1 MHMSSHRPA
10 TDDERRDLN
19 LLTGAL
25 LSGSALAVSA
35 ALVPVRDELDN
46 ANVAVVLMGL
56 VVLAGVIAGRRPALC
71 VAAVGALA
79 FNFFHT
85 EPFGTLKMANGN
97 DIVLTLLLTGCGLT
111 VGEIAA
117 SRTRHA
123 AESAARALDLAT
135 LERLTLVAADAR
147 LRVTWI
153 RIREELERVLA
164 AQQVWF
170 EPPGA
175 VTVGAALPRLDAG
188 GVHGVRLHRWTG
200 DGFALPEE
208 GVQIPLGADAHLGR
222 IVVRTR
228 PERTVSRGACDF
240 AVAAVA
246 LLAFAVDHRPG
257 ESGALL
263 DS

>member
-1 MHMSSHRPA
+1 MSFRQPA
-10 TDDERRDLN
+10 TDDDRRDLN

-25 LSGSALAVSA
+25 LSGAALAVA
-35 ALVPVRDELDN
+35 VALVPVRDRLDN

-56 VVLAGVIAGRRPALC
+56 VVLAGVIAGRLPALC

-85 EPFGTLKMANGN
+85 EPYGTLKMANGN
-97 DIVLTLLLTGCGLT
+97 DVILTLLLTVCGLT

-117 SRTRHA
+117 ARTRHA

-135 LERLTLVAADAR
+135 LERLTLVAADDS
-147 LRVTWI
+147 LRVTWT
-153 RIREELERVLA
+153 RIREEIERVLA

-170 EPPGA
+170 EPPES
-175 VTVGAALPRLDAG
+175 VTVGAALPRLDAR
-188 GVHGVRLHRWTG
+188 GVHGVRVHRWTG

-208 GVQIPLGADAHLGR
+208 GIQIPLGTKAHHGR
-222 IVVRTR
+222 IVVRTC
-228 PERTVSRGACDF
+228 PHRTVSRGACDF
-240 AVAAVA
+240 AVAVVA
-246 LLAFAVDHRPG
+246 LLAFAIEHRPG